1 MFDLREYQHELIR
14 GARQHFRQGRRAVLI
29 QLATGGGKTATTARM
44 VRNATERDN
53 RVWFCVHRRELVAQV
68 CKALAEEGI
77 QYGLV
82 TSGSKMDLSAQV
94 QVCSIPTLVNR
105 LDRLPMPDVVI
116 FDECHHIA
124 AGNWS
129 VIVKHCHK
137 SRIIG
142 LSATPCRL
150 DGAGLG
156 YPYFEAMVCGPSP
169 KWLIENKYLSDFVLY
184 SPHTVDTSVLGKRGH
199 DYRKDQT
206 EEIMSDPKIVG
217 NIIGHYRENT
227 PNTRALGFWVSRKRS
242 KAMAQKFTEAG
253 YPAVHIDG
261 TTADHIRDHIMR
273 DFESGHIRVLCNVD
287 LFGEGYD
294 CPMLETVIL
303 GRPTMS
309 LALAKQQVGRVLRTA
324 PGKLFGSI
332 HDHVGNCDLHG
343 PPDAEITWELTSGSA
358 ASKSA
363 AVPSPRVCRKCFAQN
378 RAGAPKCKVCHTPF
392 ESGGREIEE
401 VDGVLLAQE
410 NARLAKLQEEMFQT
424 QEMAANLDGL
434 IFIAKQRN
442 IADAEGWAKMILA
455 NREKKAKR
463 KRA

>member
-1 MFDLREYQHELIR
+1 MFDLRGYQQELIR
-14 GARQHFRQGRRAVLI
+14 GARGHFRQGRRAVLI

-44 VRNATERDN
+44 VRNAVDRGN
-53 RVWFCVHRRELVAQV
+53 WVWFCVHRRELAAQV

-77 QYGLV
+77 AYGLV

-94 QVCSIPTLVNR
+94 QVCSIPTLVKR
-105 LDRLPMPDVVI
+105 LDRLPLPDLVI

-129 VIVKHCHK
+129 VIVKHCEK
-137 SRIIG
+137 SSIIG

-156 YPYFEAMVCGPSP
+156 NYFDAMVCGPST
-169 KWLIENKYLSDFVLY
+169 KWLIENKFLSDFVLY
-184 SPHTVDTSVLGKRGH
+184 SPHTVDVGLLGKRGN
-199 DYRKDQT
+199 DYRKDQAD
-206 EEIMSDPKIVG
+206 EMMSDPKIVG
-217 NIIGHYRENT
+217 NIIGHYQQHT
-227 PNTRALGFWVSRKRS
+227 PNTRALGFWVSRERS
-242 KAMAQKFTEAG
+242 KAMAQKFTDAG
-253 YPAVHIDG
+253 YPAVHIDSE
-261 TTADHIRDHIMR
+261 TDDHIRDHIMR
-273 DFESGHIRVLCNVD
+273 DFEAGHIRVLCNVD

-309 LALAKQQVGRVLRTA
+309 LALAKQQIGRVLRTA

-332 HDHVGNCDLHG
+332 HDHVGNCDRHG
-343 PPDAEITWELTSGSA
+343 PPDADIAWELTTGSA
-358 ASKSA
+358 GAKGP
-363 AVPSPRVCRKCFAQN
+363 AVPSTRVCRKCFAEN
-378 RAGAPKCKVCHTPF
+378 RAGAPRCKVCRTPF

-401 VDGVLLAQE
+401 VDGILLAQE
-410 NARLAKLQEEMFQT
+410 NERLAKLQEEMFAT

-442 IADAEGWAKMILA
+442 IRDAEGWARMILA